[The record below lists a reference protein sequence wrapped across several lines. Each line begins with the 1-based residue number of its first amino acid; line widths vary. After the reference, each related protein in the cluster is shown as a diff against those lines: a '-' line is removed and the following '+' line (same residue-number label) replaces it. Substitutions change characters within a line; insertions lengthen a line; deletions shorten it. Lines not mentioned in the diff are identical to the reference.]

1 MPDWRQLVRAHLPS
15 LSLPPEREAEIAE
28 ELAQLLEDYYADN
41 RSDGAPQPGAPQPG
55 ATDAE
60 LAAWVRTQIPEWRDL
75 AREIRRAKRPVASLL
90 SDRIPRT
97 NQRPTAAGLWK
108 GAAMNRIRHDL
119 RYALRL
125 LAKNPAFTV
134 LAVIT
139 LAVGIGLN
147 TAVFSVVN
155 AVLFKPL
162 PVAAPEELASV
173 YATMPDGFTS
183 HEPMAFPDYEDL
195 RDQSRSF
202 AELTAYSFT
211 PLVFEGDDTSELVV
225 GELVTGNYFSTLDVP
240 PFLGRCLTAEEDRPG
255 DARAV
260 AVLSHSAWKRR
271 FGSDPDVL
279 GKTIRLNGHPFTL
292 IGVAPPGFFGLR
304 RGLSPE
310 LWLPMRMRT
319 ALRAASAVDAGDA
332 TPGLDR
338 LDDRARRWIW
348 VMGRLAAG
356 TTFEQAQ
363 AELRTFSARFQA
375 EYPETNAERSFALV
389 PASKVRILPG
399 VDAALHTASFMVMGV
414 VALVL
419 LIASGNIANML
430 LARAIARRKEIA
442 TRLALGASR
451 RALVRQL
458 LIESLLLSLLGGGL
472 GLFLALGSNAV
483 LNSLQL
489 PLPVDVV
496 LGLSV
501 DVRVFLFTLAVST
514 LTAVAFGLAP
524 ALEATRANLSTALV
538 GESRAAGG
546 SRARRRLRSALV
558 VAQVALSMLLLICAG
573 LSVRSMQNAHL
584 IDPGFDPS
592 GVAVARF
599 APDFQG
605 YTPIQAEEFYR
616 RLTAGVGA
624 LPSVRSVG
632 LASHM
637 PLAIGINV
645 EAAVPEHRGATPT
658 QEWPQIDAT
667 VVDSGYFETMRI
679 PLLRGRT
686 FTEQDTAD
694 TPLVAVVNEELA
706 ARFWPQEE
714 ALGKRLRVDGVEGF
728 YEVVG
733 VARTGKYRTLGEA
746 PRPYLY
752 RALAQNFDGT
762 QMLLARFSGDPG
774 VTLSAI
780 RWKARELDKK
790 IAISGLSTLEETIS
804 PSLLLPRTG
813 ALVFGLFGLLGLLL
827 AAIGIYGVIAYTVS
841 QRTHEIGIRMAMG
854 ARRESILFQVVWE
867 GLALT
872 LIGVALGLAAAA
884 LTTQALSAVL
894 YGISAT
900 DASTFI
906 VVPLFLLLVALV
918 ASFVPA
924 QRAAN
929 VDPLVALRHE

>member
-1 MPDWRQLVRAHLPS
+1 MPDWRQLVAAHLPA
-15 LSLPPEREAEIAE
+15 LSLPPEREAEIAA
-28 ELAQLLEDYYADN
+28 ELAQLLEDYYAEK
-41 RSDGAPQPGAPQPG
+41 RSGGAPQPG

-60 LAAWVRTQIPEWRDL
+60 LAAWVRTQIPEWREL
-75 AREIRRAKRPVASLL
+75 AREIRRAERPVASLL
-90 SDRIPRT
+90 SDRIPPT
-97 NQRPTAAGLWK
+97 DQRPTAAGPK
-108 GAAMNRIRHDL
+108 RGAAMHRIRHDF

-125 LAKNPAFTV
+125 LSKNPAFTV
-134 LAVIT
+134 MAVIT

-147 TAVFSVVN
+147 SAVFSVVN

-162 PVAAPEELASV
+162 PVAAPEELASI
-173 YATMPDGFTS
+173 YATVPDGFTS
-183 HEPMAFPDYEDL
+183 HEPMAFPDYADL
-195 RDQSRSF
+195 RAESRSF
-202 AELTAYSFT
+202 AGLIAYSFT
-211 PLVFEGDDTSELVV
+211 PLVFEGDDAGQLVV
-225 GELVTGNYFSTLDVP
+225 AELVTGNYFSTLGIA
-240 PFLGRCLTAEEDRPG
+240 PFLGRCFTAEEDRPG

-292 IGVAPPGFFGLR
+292 IGVAAPGFFGLR

-319 ALRAASAVDAGDA
+319 ALGAASAVDTGDA

-338 LDDRARRWIW
+338 LEDRARRWLW
-348 VMGRLAAG
+348 VMGRLAADSS
-356 TTFEQAQ
+356 FEQAQ
-363 AELRTFSARFQA
+363 AELRAMSAHLQA
-375 EYPETNAERSFALV
+375 EYPETNGERTFALV
-389 PASKVRILPG
+389 PAGKVRILPG
-399 VDAALHTASFMVMGV
+399 VDAALHAASLVVMGV

-451 RALVRQL
+451 GALVRQL
-458 LIESLLLSLLGGGL
+458 LIESLLLSLVGGGL

-483 LNSLQL
+483 LNSLRL
-489 PLPVDVV
+489 PLPVDLV
-496 LGLSV
+496 LGLSL
-501 DVRVFLFTLAVST
+501 DLRVFLFTLAVST

-546 SRARRRLRSALV
+546 GRARRRLRSALV

-573 LSVRSMQNAHL
+573 LSVRSMQNAHH

-605 YTPIQAEEFYR
+605 YTPAQAEEFYR
-616 RLTAGVGA
+616 QLTAGVEA

-632 LASHM
+632 LASHV
-637 PLAIGINV
+637 PLALAINV
-645 EAAVPEHRGATPT
+645 ETVVPEERGAVPT
-658 QEWPQIDAT
+658 QEWPQVDAT
-667 VVDSGYFETMRI
+667 VVDPGYFETLRI
-679 PLLRGRT
+679 PLLQGRA
-686 FTEQDTAD
+686 FTEHDTAD
-694 TPLVAVVNEELA
+694 SPLAAVVNEELA
-706 ARFWPQEE
+706 GRFWPQAD
-714 ALGKRLRVDGVEGF
+714 ALGKRLRVDGVEGS

-733 VARTGKYRTLGEA
+733 VVRNGKYRTLGEA

-762 QMLLARFSGDPG
+762 QMLLARFGGDPG
-774 VTLSAI
+774 VTLGAI
-780 RWKARELDKK
+780 RWKARELDEK
-790 IAISGLSTLEETIS
+790 IAVSGLSTLEETIS
-804 PSLLLPRTG
+804 TALLLPRTG

-827 AAIGIYGVIAYTVS
+827 ATIGIYGVVAYAVS

-854 ARRESILFQVVWE
+854 ARRGNILFQMVWE

-872 LIGVALGLAAAA
+872 LVGVVLGLAAAA
-884 LTTQALSAVL
+884 LTTRALAAVL

-900 DASTFI
+900 DLSTFI
-906 VVPLFLLLVALV
+906 AVPLVLLLVALF

-924 QRAAN
+924 ERASK
-929 VDPLVALRHE
+929 VDPLVALRYE